1 MKKTIYLLLFGMLLV
16 TGCCE
21 QRTPQIIKQTMLY
34 AVKGVDSLYLDHY
47 TMSADGDDARPCL
60 LFVFG
65 GGFIAGNRDAQQYLP
80 FFDYMVNQ
88 GYDVVSIDYRLGL
101 KEVIERNNLSPE
113 VLMTGM
119 AGTVRMAVEDLYD
132 ATTFVTDQADEWGI
146 DSSQIVLCGSSAGAI
161 TVLQGEYG
169 LCNASGLA
177 DQHLPAEFR
186 YAGVI
191 SFAGAIFSF
200 TQDLAWQL
208 HPAPMMLFHG
218 DADGNVPYD
227 VVREG
232 DVGFFGSKYIAGQL
246 NAMNTP
252 YYFYSFEGASHVIA
266 TSPMDQERDAIDAFL
281 SKLVVDK
288 EALMIDTNERTI
300 GAPEVQKVFT
310 LADYISSNFQ

>member
-1 MKKTIYLLLFGMLLV
+1 MKKTIYLLLFGMLFV
-16 TGCCE
+16 AGCCE
-21 QRTPQIIKQTMLY
+21 QVPQITKQTMLY
-34 AVKGVDSLYLDHY
+34 AAKGADSLYLDRY
-47 TMSADGDDARPCL
+47 TMPTEGNDARPCL
-60 LFVFG
+60 IFVFG

-80 FFDYMVNQ
+80 FFDYMVGQ

-101 KEVIERNNLSPE
+101 KEVIAQGNLSPE

-119 AGTVRMAVEDLYD
+119 AGTVSMAVEDLYD
-132 ATTFVTDQADEWGI
+132 ATTFIADKADEWGI

-177 DQHLPAEFR
+177 VQHLPAEFR

-200 TQDLAWQL
+200 TKDLAWQSQ
-208 HPAPMMLFHG
+208 PAPMMLFHG

-246 NAMNTP
+246 NEMNTP

-288 EALMIDTNERTI
+288 EALMINTNERTI
-300 GAPEVQKVFT
+300 GAPEVQKTFT